1 MSDRILFLSN
11 GSICYDSTTY
21 FIDCIS
27 EELKK
32 KGWEVRHIRLDKG
45 TQEKDLCALA
55 DEYDSQPFDYVF
67 DINTKLDAIQD
78 NTGKYCFDRLGRQCW
93 HYILDHPFYHHDSL
107 CVPLKNLNVIC
118 LDENHRE
125 FIKETYFN
133 VKKCVVLPLAAGKAG
148 SGLKS
153 FDKRE
158 NNLIFTASYTDPDMV
173 YLQAMRQEKENVEF
187 FKTFTQILLN
197 EPELTQE
204 AAVRRMYPGITGM
217 DIAGILQRNY
227 MADVYL
233 QAVIRQELVVQFI
246 RKRVP
251 VKLYGHNWDV
261 FLAKAGILMKD
272 SADFLENGL
281 VTYEGEVTY
290 EELPDIYNN
299 ARMSLN
305 QLPWFKM
312 GMHDRTPLAMINGC
326 VSITDE
332 SRYMKERIP
341 DGCGVVYY
349 SLEDMEKAAGDIRNM
364 IDSVTSTGETNI
376 LAHRGMKFA
385 EEQFTWEK
393 WAEEFI
399 TYVR

>member
-107 CVPLKNLNVIC
+107 CVPLNNLNVIC

-125 FIKETYFN
+125 FIKETYSN
-133 VKKCVVLPLAAGKAG
+133 IKKCVVLPLAASKAG

-158 NNLIFTASYTDPDMV
+158 NNLIFTSSYTDPDMV
-173 YLQAMRQEKENVEF
+173 YLQAMKQEKENVEF
-187 FKTFTQILLN
+187 FNTFTQILLN

-217 DIAGILQRNY
+217 DVAGILQRNY

-233 QAVIRQELVVQFI
+233 QAVIRQELVVQLI
-246 RKRVP
+246 RKCVP

-261 FLAKAGILMKD
+261 FLAKARILMKD
-272 SADFLENGL
+272 SVNFLENGL
-281 VTYEGEVTY
+281 VTYDGEVTY
-290 EELPDIYNN
+290 EELPEIYNN
-299 ARMSLN
+299 AQMSL
-305 QLPWFKM
+305 
-312 GMHDRTPLAMINGC
+312 
-326 VSITDE
+326 
-332 SRYMKERIP
+332 
-341 DGCGVVYY
+341 
-349 SLEDMEKAAGDIRNM
+349 
-364 IDSVTSTGETNI
+364 
-376 LAHRGMKFA
+376 
-385 EEQFTWEK
+385 
-393 WAEEFI
+393 
-399 TYVR
+399 